1 LPWLGQSMAKVVLS
15 NNLGLFYKLARTPNF
30 AFPYSHQLLYTT
42 LPTSDLL
49 RQVFV
54 EVKPTISS
62 LKLPNTH

>member
-1 LPWLGQSMAKVVLS
+1 MAKVVLS

-42 LPTSDLL
+42 LPTSHLF

-54 EVKPTISS
+54 VLKPTIPSP
-62 LKLPNTH
+62 KLPSTY